1 MMEQADIEFLKQF
14 RIDME
19 NMEDML
25 RETFWTMEK
34 VKTQL
39 FDADTPKDLIRMGYH
54 LSDLNQAV
62 FDNKIKIYELVRAL
76 DGFLDDKGI
85 TSLDDKCIPLD

>member
-14 RIDME
+14 RIDMYK
-19 NMEDML
+19 MEDML
-25 RETFWTMEK
+25 RDTFWTMES

-39 FDADTPKDLIRMGYH
+39 FDADSPKDLIRMGYH
-54 LSDLNQAV
+54 LSDLNQMI
-62 FDNKIKIYELVRAL
+62 FDNKNEICSLVRAL

-85 TSLDDKCIPLD
+85 TLD